1 MHMPIPNGIW
11 HVQLGATAQSTPQMP
26 KADQVE
32 CTHAHVYAYVATFF
46 GRCVFYLTAAAA
58 ATGTIS
64 GTSWLVCDTY
74 KNVHLFSAWVSS
86 TFQVIGHR
94 LFEQIL
100 VFIRPGQNAAS
111 IVSKI
116 YNIVAQFNHC

>member
-1 MHMPIPNGIW
+1 MAYGMCSWGQLPNRRPKCQKQTKSNAHMP
-11 HVQLGATAQSTPQMP
+11 M
-26 KADQVE
+26 
-32 CTHAHVYAYVATFF
+32 YVATFF

-100 VFIRPGQNAAS
+100 VFIRPEQNAAS